1 MSVYKTIENLEI
13 DEDFIDYIPPDNDDD
28 ETIDDEENIGCQT
41 GERPEKDNEQ
51 LDFSY

>member
-13 DEDFIDYIPPDNDDD
+13 DEDYIEYIPSDNDD
-28 ETIDDEENIGCQT
+28 EIIDDEENIGCQT
-41 GERPEKDNEQ
+41 GERPEEDTEQ